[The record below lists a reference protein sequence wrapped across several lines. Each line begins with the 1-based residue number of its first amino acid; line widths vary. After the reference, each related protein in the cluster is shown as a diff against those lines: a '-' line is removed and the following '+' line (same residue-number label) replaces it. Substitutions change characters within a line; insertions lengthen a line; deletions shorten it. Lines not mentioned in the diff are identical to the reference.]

1 SLLLQASTA
10 MLAASR
16 GRPNVKAFRRAFLF
30 GYAAAIG
37 ARLREVQEDTERAAT
52 SSAPG
57 TALVLVDRKAQVDAA
72 FAEQF
77 PRIRTMRPS
86 VSSGNGLTAGQRAGV
101 EADLSMRR
109 SRLNGQRR
117 QVGA

>member
-1 SLLLQASTA
+1 
-10 MLAASR
+10 M
-16 GRPNVKAFRRAFLF
+16 PNVDARTLGRIRKLLTRSEHPATPPAEAQACS
-30 GYAAAIG
+30 AAAIG
-37 ARLREVQEDTERAAT
+37 ARLREVQEDTERAAA

-72 FAEQF
+72 FAEKF

-109 SRLNGQRR
+109 SRLNGQ
-117 QVGA
+117 